1 MFCYRPADEIEKQPP
16 AKFVPHLGGCVA
28 NPRCVAWHDLVGSV
42 LPHSFAF
49 AVPSEAA
56 LSAIEAL
63 KRPIVEVGAGKFLLI
78 SIVWDIRMTSCFV
91 CTGTG
96 YWTALM
102 RRRGVDV
109 VAYDR
114 YPPTTITKGF
124 VKGERPSSHLKYR
137 ITTQL
142 LTDRSPRTHSGRA
155 KFFGVRYVDDV
166 NECDGS
172 GTCLES
178 HADRVLMLC
187 WPRSPEDVEGGD
199 WDLACLDAWKG
210 ECVNSLPPILK
221 YPITKPNH

>member
-1 MFCYRPADEIEKQPP
+1 
-16 AKFVPHLGGCVA
+16 
-28 NPRCVAWHDLVGSV
+28 VAWHDLVGSV

-114 YPPTTITKGF
+114 YPPTTITKDF
-124 VKGERPSSHLKYR
+124 VKGERPSSHTHSGLYKYR
-137 ITTQL
+137 ITT
-142 LTDRSPRTHSGRA
+142 
-155 KFFGVRYVDDV
+155 
-166 NECDGS
+166 
-172 GTCLES
+172 
-178 HADRVLMLC
+178 
-187 WPRSPEDVEGGD
+187 
-199 WDLACLDAWKG
+199 
-210 ECVNSLPPILK
+210 
-221 YPITKPNH
+221 